1 MLVDYRKLRA
11 GNLMGDLKND
21 FTRKPFVPFAPAPR
35 LKPLGNIGQ
44 MFVLAPNPIE
54 TWTQA
59 HFDLPL
65 ISGPSLVGEVIVVN
79 QPEAIRHVL
88 VDNAANY
95 QKDPLQRRV
104 LAAGSSEGSGL
115 GLLSAEGDLWKR
127 TRRTLAP
134 SFTPRRVAGFA
145 PVMRERAEARVDR
158 WLKRRSGA
166 ILEIDREMTGVTYDI
181 LSANLFSD
189 ALAEDAP
196 GFERELAALL
206 DSIGRVH
213 PFDIL
218 NAPKW
223 LPRFGR
229 RKARQSRLWFEGA
242 ISRLIEYRLT
252 LMSEHPDAVP
262 DDLLTA
268 LMKASDPETGTG
280 LTQAEVSAN
289 LFTFIAAGHETT
301 ARALG
306 WTLYLLART
315 PDWWERCAE
324 EACNAPGD
332 PAHWLEA
339 MPAMRAAFEE
349 SMRLFPPVPMMSRIA
364 GADDMLGNIPVAKGT
379 IAIIAPW
386 LIHRHTLL
394 WDSPGAFLPERFL
407 PGAREKIDRFAYLPF
422 GAGPRVCIGAVFAQM
437 EAMIVLTSVLRR
449 VRLTHLDG
457 EPRPVHRITLRPEG
471 RLAMKMEI
479 R

>member
-1 MLVDYRKLRA
+1 MD
-11 GNLMGDLKND
+11 DLKSESL
-21 FTRKPFVPFAPAPR
+21 RKPFVPFAPAPR
-35 LKPLGNIGQ
+35 VKPLGKIGQ
-44 MFVLAPNPIE
+44 IFVLARNPIE

-59 HFDLPL
+59 HYELPL
-65 ISGPSLVGEVIVVN
+65 LAGPSLVGEMIVVN

-88 VDNAANY
+88 VENAANY
-95 QKDPLQRRV
+95 QKDPLQQRI
-104 LAAGSSEGSGL
+104 LEAGTSEGSGL

-134 SFTPRRVAGFA
+134 SFTPRRVGAFA
-145 PVMRERAEARVDR
+145 PVMLERAEARVDR
-158 WLKRRSGA
+158 WVKRRSGA
-166 ILEIDREMTGVTYDI
+166 ILEIDREMIGVTYDI
-181 LSANLFSD
+181 LSATLFSD
-189 ALAEDAP
+189 ALAEDAA

-206 DSIGRVH
+206 NAIGRVH
-213 PFDIL
+213 PFDIFD
-218 NAPKW
+218 APKW

-229 RKARQSRLWFEGA
+229 HRARQSRLWFEGA
-242 ISRLIEYRLT
+242 ISRLIGHRLA
-252 LMSEHPDAVP
+252 LMREQPEEVP

-315 PDWWERCAE
+315 PKWWEKCAE
-324 EACNAPGD
+324 EARNAPED
-332 PAHWLEA
+332 PAQWLDA
-339 MPAMRAAFEE
+339 MPALRAAFEE

-364 GADDMLGNIPVAKGT
+364 GAGDVLGDIPVAKGT
-379 IAIIAPW
+379 IVVIAPW
-386 LIHRHTLL
+386 LIHRHSLL
-394 WDSPGAFLPERFL
+394 WDQPAAFMPERFM
-407 PGAREKIDRFAYLPF
+407 PGEREKIDRFAYLPF

-437 EAMIVLTSVLRR
+437 EAMIVLTSILRR
-449 VRLTHLDG
+449 VRLTHLG
-457 EPRPVHRITLRPEG
+457 EEPRPVHRITLRPEG